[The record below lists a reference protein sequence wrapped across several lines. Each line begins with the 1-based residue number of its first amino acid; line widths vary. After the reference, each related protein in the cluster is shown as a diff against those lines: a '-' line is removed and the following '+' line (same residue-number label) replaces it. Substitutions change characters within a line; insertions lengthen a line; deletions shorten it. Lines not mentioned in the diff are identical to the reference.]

1 MTTQPTAAPMT
12 TFAVPVG
19 GATLPAIA
27 SGPEDGVPV
36 VFLHAGVCDH
46 RMWGAQ
52 IVATAAAGYRAIA
65 YTRRGYGE
73 AVSPDEPFSHLDD
86 LEAVLAHFNIHA
98 AVLAGCSMGGGL
110 AIDFALKHPGRTA
123 GLVLVST
130 AITGGD
136 YQFSDTDL
144 QMQDVLEEAE
154 ERGDRDMLNKV
165 EAHAWLDG
173 PRSANGRV
181 TGAVR
186 DLFFDMNARALA
198 KEGTLTH
205 EVRRPS
211 ARQRIGEINAPALL
225 VAGDLDFNYILTRH
239 DGLSEDMPNAFGT
252 IIEGTAHLP
261 SLERPD
267 LFDPLLLEFLSAVTG

>member
-1 MTTQPTAAPMT
+1 MTTSAAPMT
-12 TFAVPVG
+12 TVAVSVG
-19 GATLPAIA
+19 GADLPAIA
-27 SGPEDGVPV
+27 AGPEDGIPV

-46 RMWGAQ
+46 RMWIAQ
-52 IVATAAAGYRAIA
+52 IVAAASAGYRAIA

-73 AVSPDEPFSHLDD
+73 AKSPDEPFSHLDD
-86 LEAVLAHFNIHA
+86 LEAVLAHFGIHA
-98 AVLAGCSMGGGL
+98 AVFVGCSMGGGL

-123 GLVLVST
+123 GLVLVAT
-130 AITGGD
+130 AITNGD
-136 YQFSDTDL
+136 YQLSDTDR
-144 QMQDVLEEAE
+144 QMQDVLDDAD

-173 PRSANGRV
+173 PRSENGRV
-181 TGAVR
+181 KGAVR
-186 DLFFDMNARALA
+186 ELFFDMNARALA
-198 KEGTLTH
+198 NENALNH
-205 EVRRPS
+205 EIKRPS
-211 ARQRIGEINAPALL
+211 ARERIGEINAPALL

-239 DGLSEDMPNAFGT
+239 EGLSEDLPNAFAT